1 MSKKSAE
8 ASNVRQLVTHRERVL
23 NSIREQLN
31 RGDDPDIS
39 PDALD
44 QIENYLWEDH
54 SPDNDFARQH
64 LLNTARVSLTM
75 RTLLGIYSRTRPE
88 SSGAMRAADI
98 LTAATQ

>member
-1 MSKKSAE
+1 MSKKSAD

-44 QIENYLWEDH
+44 QIENY
-54 SPDNDFARQH
+54 SGKM
-64 LLNTARVSLTM
+64 TAPTTTSHDSTC
-75 RTLLGIYSRTRPE
+75 
-88 SSGAMRAADI
+88 
-98 LTAATQ
+98 